1 MARENPNKYPPRMGM
16 PWSSSEKHNLIMD
29 LKMGKSIERI
39 AAEHQ
44 RTVGGINSYRK
55 KMVEELYSKGKQ
67 LNEIRE
73 ITRFT
78 IQEIEYFIS
87 KITSKEENEARIQ
100 ELQDSFPS
108 FGKNELETVSKRVA
122 EILKDSIISKLERRI
137 EALEKSQT
145 SSTIHKE
152 DDTTM
157 FDVWDVDEYYG
168 Q

>member
-1 MARENPNKYPPRMGM
+1 MAREHPNKYPARMGM

-29 LKMGKSIERI
+29 LKMGKSIEKI
-39 AAEHQ
+39 ADEHQ

-67 LNEIRE
+67 LNEIKE
-73 ITRFT
+73 VTRFST
-78 IQEIEYFIS
+78 PEIEYFIS
-87 KITSKEENEARIQ
+87 KIATKEENEARLQ

-108 FGKNELETVSKRVA
+108 FGKVELETISKRVS

-137 EALEKSQT
+137 EELEK

-152 DDTTM
+152 EDTAM
-157 FDVWDVDEYYG
+157 FDVWDIDEYYG
-168 Q
+168 K